1 MSRRRRLPSVA
12 VVALG
17 VIMLAPALAEDQPPK
32 VAVQWDE
39 VIRVSK
45 TTPTLQVV
53 VNPPLRR
60 GSAIHDNAFR
70 ALRDLQADYVR
81 YVPWLPYPKLGVA
94 ELEPPKGGKT
104 SWDFSLIDPMTIDFL
119 EATRGHPVIL
129 NFSTIPQ
136 WMARTEKPVAYPSDP
151 DQVYWDYTQGTEF
164 HDPTFKAVADYYA
177 RLLAWYTQ
185 GGFTDE
191 LGSRHESGHRF
202 TIPIW
207 EVLNEVDFEHS
218 FSPEAYTRLYDAV
231 VGAMRRVQPGT
242 KFVGTALAMPAR
254 TPEFF
259 EYFLNHA
266 HHAPGIPL
274 DYVSYHF
281 YAIPVADQSP
291 EVQQHTFFTQADG
304 FLTVV
309 RYVEAIRKRLSP
321 ETGTMIN
328 EIGAISADDLDQAAP
343 GHVAKPI
350 PASYWHLT
358 GAMYAY
364 LFGELSRM
372 GIDVAGESQL
382 VGYPTQFPSVTM
394 VDWTTG
400 RPNARY
406 QVLKLLRDNFGPGDK
421 LVANVQT
428 GPFPPPL
435 ANYVY
440 DQGFL
445 TRDGKR
451 RLLLVNRRDRA
462 IEVLVPGASGG
473 REDYVDQTT
482 GSGPPASRRL
492 DGETLSLGGYAVAA
506 VTLP

>member
-1 MSRRRRLPSVA
+1 MSRRRRLSSLTAVA
-12 VVALG
+12 FGVFLG
-17 VIMLAPALAEDQPPK
+17 PALAQPPLDK
-32 VAVQWDE
+32 VPVQWDK
-39 VIRVSK
+39 VTRVSK
-45 TTPTLQVV
+45 TIPTLQVV

-60 GSAIHDNAFR
+60 GSAIHDNAFK

-94 ELEPPKGGKT
+94 ELEPPKDGAT

-119 EATRGHPVIL
+119 EATTGHPVIL

-136 WMARTEKPVAYPSDP
+136 WMARTEKPVSYPADP
-151 DQVYWDYTQGTEF
+151 DQAVWDYTQGTEF
-164 HDPTFKAVADYYA
+164 RDPTFKEVADYYA

-191 LGSRHESGHRF
+191 LGRRHESGHRYP
-202 TIPIW
+202 IPIW

-218 FSPEAYTRLYDAV
+218 FSPEDYTRLYDAV
-231 VGAMRRVQPGT
+231 VAAMRRVQPGM
-242 KFVGTALAMPAR
+242 KFVGTALAIPAR

-266 HHAPGIPL
+266 NHKAGIPL
-274 DYVSYHF
+274 DYISYHF

-309 RYVEAIRKRLSP
+309 RYVEVIRKRLSP

-328 EIGAISADDLDQAAP
+328 EIGAISADDLEQDKP

-350 PASYWHLT
+350 PDSYWNLA
-358 GAMYAY
+358 GALYAY
-364 LFGELSRM
+364 LFGELTRM

-400 RPNARY
+400 QPNARY
-406 QVLKLLRDNFGPGDK
+406 QVLRLLHDNFGPGDK
-421 LVANVQT
+421 LVANAQA
-428 GPFPPPL
+428 GPFPPAL
-435 ANYVY
+435 ANYVFY
-440 DQGFL
+440 QGFL

-451 RLLLVNRRDRA
+451 RLLLVNKRDRT
-462 IEVLVPGASGG
+462 IEVSVPGASGG
-473 REDYVDQTT
+473 REDVVDQTT
-482 GSGPPASRRL
+482 ASGPPASRRL
-492 DGETLSLGGYAVAA
+492 DGETVSLGGYAVAV